1 MSDHR
6 SPGEATVSRLARRS
20 DMGLQKKDA
29 PDGGEV
35 YTGELAAKA
44 LRSVGAR
51 AMTFDNSII
60 VDEGFDFDK
69 AEDAALYAHERV
81 HEEGSGGTT
90 ENTGRDTEEIAARA
104 VERMVLHRSKAGEG
118 LGDIMRDAQ
127 AGGGAAT
134 LARSVEAG
142 HSAPAAGGTSGA
154 AATDVDPAK
163 AALEALLGSGKSH
176 EQIVK
181 DLSKWVLDQLRQG
194 EDLARFRSPPT
205 KFFVR

>member
-6 SPGEATVSRLARRS
+6 SPGDATVSRLARRA

-90 ENTGRDTEEIAARA
+90 ENTGRDSEEIAARA

-118 LGDIMRDAQ
+118 LGDIMRDAK
-127 AGGGAAT
+127 AAGGAAT
-134 LARSVEAG
+134 IARTA
-142 HSAPAAGGTSGA
+142 APASSGSSTVGGTP
-154 AATDVDPAK
+154 ATDVDPAK

-176 EQIVK
+176 DQIVK
-181 DLSKWVLDQLRQG
+181 DLTHWVLQQLRMG

>member
-60 VDEGFDFDK
+60 VDEGFDFAK

-81 HEEGSGGTT
+81 HEEGSGGTS
-90 ENTGRDTEEIAARA
+90 ENTGRDSEEIAARA

-118 LGDIMRDAQ
+118 LGDIMREAKG
-127 AGGGAAT
+127 AGGAAA
-134 LARSVEAG
+134 LASRTEASAG
-142 HSAPAAGGTSGA
+142 AGPATAPASGGQEEE
-154 AATDVDPAK
+154 DPAK
-163 AALEALLGSGKSH
+163 KALQALLGTGKTH
-176 EQIVK
+176 EQIVR
-181 DLSKWVLDQLRQG
+181 DLTKWTLDQLRHG
-194 EDLARFRSPPT
+194 ETLAQFRAPAT
-205 KFFVR
+205 KFYVR